1 MTHHIC
7 WIILK
12 LLMEWCVIIEFGGIL
27 RFNVSFDL
35 ENSRSVCM
43 LPYKI
48 GICVSPAQ
56 DFILPYDKY
65 FVLWLW
71 EKKNYEAWQ
80 KNHHKN
86 WRFTDCAIICVAPSK
101 FLWAFPVIANHRYH
115 LLPAQKSLLD
125 IVHVFC
131 CFLKTQ
137 GTSSAPLQLL
147 SE

>member
-1 MTHHIC
+1 MFIKKLIYYITTDVKILKKQHILTHHIC

-80 KNHHKN
+80 KIIIKIEGLQTVLSSVLPLQNFCGLFLWLPITDIIYYLHKN
-86 WRFTDCAIICVAPSK
+86 HCLT
-101 FLWAFPVIANHRYH
+101 
-115 LLPAQKSLLD
+115 
-125 IVHVFC
+125 
-131 CFLKTQ
+131 
-137 GTSSAPLQLL
+137 
-147 SE
+147 